1 VTSHN
6 ILNCLRVNKAES
18 ILLTFWLSLIKEYG
32 EKFRLLLIM
41 KNIVHIA
48 DDLSNIDSNKV
59 LIQEEASNLL
69 SILNNIRKVNLTVPL
84 NTSLIFKE
92 KSGIKDIELRYKA

>member
-1 VTSHN
+1 
-6 ILNCLRVNKAES
+6 LRVNKAES

-32 EKFRLLLIM
+32 EKFKLLLIM

-59 LIQEEASNLL
+59 SIQEEASNLL